1 MVERGDLENLKPP
14 IDADARGCMSVPS
27 ACIGGSYLRG
37 TRRAGYLLVTAW
49 TQDVSLASYS
59 NALRHSFRFQGCGL
73 VPPLPSRARGNN
85 VDSAAA

>member
-49 TQDVSLASYS
+49 TQDVPSQVILMLYATAS
-59 NALRHSFRFQGCGL
+59 
-73 VPPLPSRARGNN
+73 
-85 VDSAAA
+85 DSKAVA